1 MPMNVITSKQK
12 RAYLRMCVCS
22 KFKKK
27 EGGTNVEFSTF
38 SASRSPR
45 RDFAKYVNY
54 APGASSLQTLTHCL
68 TLKQTFLG

>member
-27 EGGTNVEFSTF
+27 GGTNVEFSTF

-68 TLKQTFLG
+68 TLKQTFLD